1 MAERLAQLPRQT
13 VLVERTVHDD
23 GYTVLRVRGDL
34 DSTTVAL
41 FRQAIAE
48 TPPETLAVIDMAEVP
63 FLDSAGI
70 GALIGGIR
78 RLREQGGDASV
89 ASPRPTI
96 KRVLHMTG
104 FDRIV
109 PVTDGLEAAVA
120 AVLAN
125 ATDPTSHGHRIVI

>member
-1 MAERLAQLPRQT
+1 MRQQPAQLSRRT
-13 VLVERTVHDD
+13 LRVEWTSTAR
-23 GYTVLRVRGDL
+23 GYTVLRLKGDL

-41 FRQAIAE
+41 LRQAIVD
-48 TPPETLAVIDMAEVP
+48 TPPETLAVIDMSEVP

-78 RLREQGGDASV
+78 RLRERGGDVSV
-89 ASPRPTI
+89 SSPRPAI

-109 PVTDGLEAAVA
+109 PVTNRVEEAFGAMTA
-120 AVLAN
+120 DTN
-125 ATDPTSHGHRIVI
+125 PSPGGDRIVI